1 MNVPLF
7 AVTAPGEDCVRDLTK
22 IVWLKVEDVAE
33 REVLEVARELKY
45 QLAAQVEAKRP
56 VHYTS
61 ADSLVPLVYSFNRNG
76 VFLNEEFRRSFGNL
90 TYMISQTPNVMALYV
105 YSSFFLSLPSLF
117 CAICRHQI
125 VIWARMAYLSSLSSI
140 RAASL

>member
-1 MNVPLF
+1 MCGGCHDLFHGLLACLLKSGDEAVKKDFVVNVPLF

-22 IVWLKVEDVAE
+22 IVWLKVEDIAE

-90 TYMISQTPNVMALYV
+90 TYMISQTSNVCLGRR
-105 YSSFFLSLPSLF
+105 FP
-117 CAICRHQI
+117 
-125 VIWARMAYLSSLSSI
+125 
-140 RAASL
+140 